1 MVNTSK
7 ESSTLDLNSVISR
20 EVPSCGIFLKFMV
33 TSNTNTQMTTGLGV
47 GTIMSILAL
56 CSGTPL
62 EPLPLLYIMASA
74 RWAYGADRYLD
85 GKTEDTPESIA
96 AALLTANLILWYT
109 DQSKYIAPEIL
120 CILLYPSFKQNLPL
134 LKPFYVGT
142 FWAGAISVVPHLIA
156 HTDVIEN
163 ETIAMGLLASSV
175 SNMADIEDVDDDTK
189 NGIYT
194 IPARFGINPT
204 RALSAGLFMGSM
216 YKSGITLPHALPTR
230 QVYRP
235 RFFSSPLS
243 FPH

>member
-1 MVNTSK
+1 
-7 ESSTLDLNSVISR
+7 
-20 EVPSCGIFLKFMV
+20 MV
-33 TSNTNTQMTTGLGV
+33 TSNINIQMEV

-120 CILLYPSFKQNLPL
+120 CILLYPSFKRKLPL

-175 SNMADIEDVDDDTK
+175 SNMADIEDVEDDIK

-194 IPARFGINPT
+194 IPTRIGILPT
-204 RALSAGLFMGSM
+204 KALSAGLFLGSV
-216 YKSGITLPHALPTR
+216 YKSGIRLPHALPTR
-230 QVYRP
+230 NVHRP
-235 RFFSSPLS
+235 QFFSSPLFVS
-243 FPH
+243 L

>member
-1 MVNTSK
+1 M
-7 ESSTLDLNSVISR
+7 VIS
-20 EVPSCGIFLKFMV
+20 
-33 TSNTNTQMTTGLGV
+33 NYNTQMTTGLGV
-47 GTIMSILAL
+47 GTIMSVLAL

-175 SNMADIEDVDDDTK
+175 SNMADIEDVEDDIK

-204 RALSAGLFMGSM
+204 RALSAGLFMGSV
-216 YKSGITLPHALPTR
+216 YKSGLTLPHALPTR
-230 QVYRP
+230 HVHRP
-235 RFFSSPLS
+235 QFFSSPLS
-243 FPH
+243 FPY

>member
-1 MVNTSK
+1 
-7 ESSTLDLNSVISR
+7 
-20 EVPSCGIFLKFMV
+20 MV

-47 GTIMSILAL
+47 GTIMSVLAL

-85 GKTEDTPESIA
+85 GKTEDSPESIA
-96 AALLTANLILWYT
+96 AALLIANLILWYSDET
-109 DQSKYIAPEIL
+109 KYVAPEIL
-120 CILLYPSFKQNLPL
+120 SILLYPSFKQNLPL

-156 HTDVIEN
+156 HTDIVEN

-175 SNMADIEDVDDDTK
+175 SNSADIEDVEDDIK

-194 IPARFGINPT
+194 IPATFGVTPT
-204 RALSAGLFMGSM
+204 RVLSAGLFMGSV
-216 YKSGITLPHALPTR
+216 YKSGIVPHALPKVLRRKTLR
-230 QVYRP
+230 RA
-235 RFFSSPLS
+235 PLIYVKC
-243 FPH
+243 PVHL

>member
-1 MVNTSK
+1 
-7 ESSTLDLNSVISR
+7 
-20 EVPSCGIFLKFMV
+20 MV

-47 GTIMSILAL
+47 GTIMSVLAL

-175 SNMADIEDVDDDTK
+175 SNMADIEDVEDDIK

-194 IPARFGINPT
+194 IPTRIGILPT
-204 RALSAGLFMGSM
+204 KALSAGLFLGSV
-216 YKSGITLPHALPTR
+216 YKSGIRLPHALPTR
-230 QVYRP
+230 NVHRP
-235 RFFSSPLS
+235 QFFSSPLS
-243 FPH
+243 FPY

>member
-1 MVNTSK
+1 M
-7 ESSTLDLNSVISR
+7 E
-20 EVPSCGIFLKFMV
+20 
-33 TSNTNTQMTTGLGV
+33 V
-47 GTIMSILAL
+47 GTIMSVLAL

-134 LKPFYVGT
+134 LKPFYVCT

-175 SNMADIEDVDDDTK
+175 SNMADIEDVEDDIK

-204 RALSAGLFMGSM
+204 RALSAGLFMGSV
-216 YKSGITLPHALPTR
+216 YKSGLTLPHALPTR
-230 QVYRP
+230 HVHRP
-235 RFFSSPLS
+235 QFFSSPLS
-243 FPH
+243 VFRDFPH

>member
-1 MVNTSK
+1 
-7 ESSTLDLNSVISR
+7 
-20 EVPSCGIFLKFMV
+20 
-33 TSNTNTQMTTGLGV
+33 MTTGLGV

-156 HTDVIEN
+156 HADVIEN

>member
-1 MVNTSK
+1 
-7 ESSTLDLNSVISR
+7 
-20 EVPSCGIFLKFMV
+20 MV
-33 TSNTNTQMTTGLGV
+33 TSNYNTQMTTGLGV
-47 GTIMSILAL
+47 GTIMSVLAL

-62 EPLPLLYIMASA
+62 EPLPLLYIIASA

-120 CILLYPSFKQNLPL
+120 SVLLYPSFKQNLPL

-163 ETIAMGLLASSV
+163 DTIAMGLLASSV
-175 SNMADIEDVDDDTK
+175 SNMADIEDVEDDIK

-204 RALSAGLFMGSM
+204 RALSAGLFMGSV
-216 YKSGITLPHALPTR
+216 YKSGLTLPHALPTR
-230 QVYRP
+230 HVHRP
-235 RFFSSPLS
+235 QFFSSPLS
-243 FPH
+243 FPY

>member
-1 MVNTSK
+1 
-7 ESSTLDLNSVISR
+7 
-20 EVPSCGIFLKFMV
+20 MV
-33 TSNTNTQMTTGLGV
+33 TTNNIQMTTGLGV

-85 GKTEDTPESIA
+85 GKTEDTPESIT

-109 DQSKYIAPEIL
+109 DQSKYIPPEIL
-120 CILLYPSFKQNLPL
+120 CILVYPSFKQNVPL

-163 ETIAMGLLASSV
+163 EMIAMGLLATSV
-175 SNMADIEDVDDDTK
+175 SNMADIEDVEDDIK

-204 RALSAGLFMGSM
+204 RALSAGLFMGSV
-216 YKSGITLPHALPTR
+216 YKSGLTLPHVLPTR
-230 QVYRP
+230 HVHRP
-235 RFFSSPLS
+235 QFFSSPLS
-243 FPH
+243 VFRDFPH

>member
-1 MVNTSK
+1 M
-7 ESSTLDLNSVISR
+7 VIS
-20 EVPSCGIFLKFMV
+20 
-33 TSNTNTQMTTGLGV
+33 NYNTQMTTGLGV
-47 GTIMSILAL
+47 GTIMSVLAL

-175 SNMADIEDVDDDTK
+175 SNMADIEDVEDDIK

-204 RALSAGLFMGSM
+204 RALSAGLFMGSV
-216 YKSGITLPHALPTR
+216 YKSGLTLPHALPTR
-230 QVYRP
+230 HVHRP
-235 RFFSSPLS
+235 QFFSSPLS
-243 FPH
+243 VFRDFPH

>member
-1 MVNTSK
+1 
-7 ESSTLDLNSVISR
+7 
-20 EVPSCGIFLKFMV
+20 MV

-175 SNMADIEDVDDDTK
+175 SNMADIEDVEDDIK
-189 NGIYT
+189 HGIYT

>member
-1 MVNTSK
+1 M
-7 ESSTLDLNSVISR
+7 ISR
-20 EVPSCGIFLKFMV
+20 EVLSCEIFSRFMV
-33 TSNTNTQMTTGLGV
+33 TSNTNTQMEV

-120 CILLYPSFKQNLPL
+120 SILLYPSFKQNLPL

-175 SNMADIEDVDDDTK
+175 SNMADIEDVEDDIK

-194 IPARFGINPT
+194 IPTRIGVLPT
-204 RALSAGLFMGSM
+204 RALSAGLFLGSV
-216 YKSGITLPHALPTR
+216 YKSGIISIPNALPSKHMC
-230 QVYRP
+230 RP
-235 RFFSSPLS
+235 RFFSSPLPVFRK
-243 FPH
+243 FPL

>member
-1 MVNTSK
+1 
-7 ESSTLDLNSVISR
+7 
-20 EVPSCGIFLKFMV
+20 
-33 TSNTNTQMTTGLGV
+33 MTTGLGV
-47 GTIMSILAL
+47 GTIMSVLAL

-96 AALLTANLILWYT
+96 VALLTANLILWYT

-175 SNMADIEDVDDDTK
+175 SNMADIEDVEDDIK

-204 RALSAGLFMGSM
+204 RALSAGLFMGSV
-216 YKSGITLPHALPTR
+216 YKSGLTLPHALPTR
-230 QVYRP
+230 HVHRP
-235 RFFSSPLS
+235 QFFSSPLS
-243 FPH
+243 VFRDFPH

>member
-1 MVNTSK
+1 M
-7 ESSTLDLNSVISR
+7 VIS
-20 EVPSCGIFLKFMV
+20 
-33 TSNTNTQMTTGLGV
+33 NYNTQMTTGLGV
-47 GTIMSILAL
+47 GTIMSVLAL

>member
-1 MVNTSK
+1 M
-7 ESSTLDLNSVISR
+7 E
-20 EVPSCGIFLKFMV
+20 
-33 TSNTNTQMTTGLGV
+33 V
-47 GTIMSILAL
+47 GTIMSVLAL

-163 ETIAMGLLASSV
+163 EMIAMGLLATSV
-175 SNMADIEDVDDDTK
+175 SNMADIEDVEDDIK

-204 RALSAGLFMGSM
+204 RALSAGLFMGSV
-216 YKSGITLPHALPTR
+216 YKSGLTLPHALPTR
-230 QVYRP
+230 HVHRP
-235 RFFSSPLS
+235 QFFSSPLS
-243 FPH
+243 VFRDFPH

>member
-1 MVNTSK
+1 
-7 ESSTLDLNSVISR
+7 
-20 EVPSCGIFLKFMV
+20 
-33 TSNTNTQMTTGLGV
+33 MTTGLGV

-175 SNMADIEDVDDDTK
+175 SNMADIEDVEDDIK
-189 NGIYT
+189 HGIYT